1 MKRKSTRVPG
11 KLSVSQKSELVLQR
25 KLHQNR
31 SHFFYLNTKQIHFFF
46 SQTNIVLKTK
56 PILLGILDSFGDN
69 FFTFL
74 PFDYWYYIYLEAYP
88 VPLRLF
94 LIRTCKILMRLN
106 TLFFFKVFSLKIS
119 LLCFYFPLNIHCVK
133 SVRIRSYSGPHFPTF
148 GQSISPY
155 IVQMWGDM
163 GQNNSYY
170 WHFLGS
176 DSYLLTAIVIPDVN
190 PLMHNA
196 PKWYKHLLHIF
207 KACLTI
213 FRPYVSVNNSMLTLH
228 PVQELRSSLHV
239 RYNFWCLIIT

>member
-1 MKRKSTRVPG
+1 M
-11 KLSVSQKSELVLQR
+11 
-25 KLHQNR
+25 
-31 SHFFYLNTKQIHFFF
+31 
-46 SQTNIVLKTK
+46 
-56 PILLGILDSFGDN
+56 LLGILDSFGDN

-94 LIRTCKILMRLN
+94 LIRTCKIWWGSMLS
-106 TLFFFKVFSLKIS
+106 FFKVFSLKIS
-119 LLCFYFPLNIHCVK
+119 LLCFYFPWNIHCVRR
-133 SVRIRSYSGPHFPTF
+133 VRIPSYSGPHFPTF

-155 IVQMWGDM
+155 LVQMWENT

-170 WHFLGS
+170 WHFSRS

-196 PKWYKHLLHIF
+196 PKWYKHLLQIF

-213 FRPYVSVNNSMLTLH
+213 FRPYVSVNNSMLILH

-239 RYNFWCLIIT
+239 RYNFWCLIITWY